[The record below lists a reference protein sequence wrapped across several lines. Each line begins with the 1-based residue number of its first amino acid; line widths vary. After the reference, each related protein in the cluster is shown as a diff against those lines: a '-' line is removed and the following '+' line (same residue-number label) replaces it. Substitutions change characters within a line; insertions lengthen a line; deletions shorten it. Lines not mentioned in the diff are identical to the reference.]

1 MSSLLLTRNDMIC
14 TMKNVNWQPSTVDI
28 NVRNY
33 IQKFMQVKIY
43 VYVLGFY
50 VLVEMNWRRK
60 GNRETDN
67 EERKKED
74 RKASGHSFVIYSV
87 IFNFGDQLI

>member
-1 MSSLLLTRNDMIC
+1 MVC

-43 VYVLGFY
+43 MYVLGFY

-60 GNRETDN
+60 GNRETTN
-67 EERKKED
+67 EERKKG
-74 RKASGHSFVIYSV
+74 R
-87 IFNFGDQLI
+87 

>member
-43 VYVLGFY
+43 MYVLGFY

-60 GNRETDN
+60 GNRETTN
-67 EERKKED
+67 EERKKG
-74 RKASGHSFVIYSV
+74 R
-87 IFNFGDQLI
+87 

>member
-43 VYVLGFY
+43 MYVLGFY

-60 GNRETDN
+60 GNRETNN
-67 EERKKED
+67 E
-74 RKASGHSFVIYSV
+74 
-87 IFNFGDQLI
+87 

>member
-1 MSSLLLTRNDMIC
+1 MSSLLLTRNDMVC

-43 VYVLGFY
+43 MYVLGFY

-60 GNRETDN
+60 GNRETTN
-67 EERKKED
+67 EERKKG
-74 RKASGHSFVIYSV
+74 R
-87 IFNFGDQLI
+87 